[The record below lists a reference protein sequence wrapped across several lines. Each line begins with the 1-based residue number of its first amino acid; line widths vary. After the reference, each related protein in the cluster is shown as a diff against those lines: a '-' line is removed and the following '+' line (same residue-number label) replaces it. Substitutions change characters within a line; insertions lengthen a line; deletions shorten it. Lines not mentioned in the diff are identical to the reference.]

1 MSWQAYEEI
10 RNLLGTFSEIMDA
23 GDWDALGELFADG
36 RIVDEQGR
44 LIAGGREDVK
54 HLWSA
59 MVHLYDGSPCTRH
72 LVSGPVIE
80 VRDTSATCRSS
91 FLLTQKVPDG
101 ELVLVAAGRYHDKLN
116 VRNGR
121 WTFTERTFYLDQ
133 EGDMSKH
140 LVDL

>member
-23 GDWDALGELFADG
+23 GDWVALGNLFADG

-44 LIAGGREDVK
+44 EIAAGRDDITG
-54 HLWSA
+54 LWSA
-59 MVHLYDGSPCTRH
+59 MVRLYDGSPCTRH

-80 VRDTSATCRSS
+80 VKDTSATCRSS
-91 FLLTQKVPDG
+91 FLLTQKVPNG
-101 ELVLVAAGRYHDKLN
+101 ELVLVAAGRYFDQLH

-121 WTFTERTFYLDQ
+121 WTFTQRTFHLDQ
-133 EGDMSKH
+133 EGDMTKH

>member
-1 MSWQAYEEI
+1 VSWQAYEEI

-23 GDWDALGELFADG
+23 GDWAGLGELFAEG
-36 RIVDEQGR
+36 RIVDDRGR
-44 LIAGGREDVK
+44 EIAGGREAITG
-54 HLWSA
+54 LWSA

-80 VRDTSATCRSS
+80 VKDTAATCRSS
-91 FLLTQKVPDG
+91 FLLTQKVPNG

>member
-23 GDWDALGELFADG
+23 GDWVGLGNLFADG

-44 LIAGGREDVK
+44 EIASGREGITG
-54 HLWSA
+54 LWTA
-59 MVHLYDGSPCTRH
+59 MVRLYDGSPCTRH

-80 VRDTSATCRSS
+80 VKDTSATCRSS

-101 ELVLVAAGRYHDKLN
+101 ELVLVAAGRYVDQLN

-121 WTFTERTFYLDQ
+121 WTFSQRTFHLDQ
-133 EGDMSKH
+133 EGDMTKH